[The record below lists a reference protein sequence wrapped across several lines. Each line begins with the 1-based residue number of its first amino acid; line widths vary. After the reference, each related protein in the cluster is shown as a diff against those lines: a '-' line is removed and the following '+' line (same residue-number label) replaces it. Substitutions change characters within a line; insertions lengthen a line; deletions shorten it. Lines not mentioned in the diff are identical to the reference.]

1 MVPSVLRSR
10 LLGVMLVIAAGGAG
24 IGTYVATRD
33 APSPAVLL
41 AMEIGAYYESGGRH
55 IGTPYVDK
63 LGKGQPWTVCNGVT
77 GPEVV
82 PGKYYTPED
91 CERLELPKYRAAEAS
106 ARRLFTYWDD
116 YNVWVRASLIDM
128 IYNLGETAVAGST
141 LLRKANGGDLIG
153 ACVEMPRF
161 VYGTVGGR
169 KVVLQGLVRRRAT
182 TAELCAEWGGRGISA
197 SRRCSHE
204 GGCLGGPHDHGAGIS
219 GTPGKPHRH
228 DTGRR
233 AALRGRGR
241 MRRRHPRV
249 A

>member
-1 MVPSVLRSR
+1 MSVVPSVLRSR

-91 CERLELPKYRAAEAS
+91 CERLELPRYLEAERQAAS
-106 ARRLFTYWDD
+106 ALRHWDS
-116 YNVWVRASLIDM
+116 YNDFVKASFIDM
-128 IYNLGETAVAGST
+128 VFNLGPAALQGTT
-141 LLRKANGGDLIG
+141 IQRLANAGDLAG
-153 ACVEMPRF
+153 ACAQMPRW
-161 VYGTVGGR
+161 VYGTVNGR
-169 KVVLQGLVRRRAT
+169 KVVLQGLVNRRAT
-182 TAELCAEWGGRGISA
+182 TAELCAEWGR
-197 SRRCSHE
+197 
-204 GGCLGGPHDHGAGIS
+204 S
-219 GTPGKPHRH
+219 GHFS
-228 DTGRR
+228 
-233 AALRGRGR
+233 
-241 MRRRHPRV
+241 V
-249 A
+249 AEVQP